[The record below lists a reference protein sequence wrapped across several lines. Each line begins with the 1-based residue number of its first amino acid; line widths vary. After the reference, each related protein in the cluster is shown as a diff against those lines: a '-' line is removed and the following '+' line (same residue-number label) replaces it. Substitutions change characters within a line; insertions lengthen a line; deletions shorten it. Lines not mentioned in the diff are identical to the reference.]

1 MTLLKKAGSL
11 VAVWI
16 KSLAP
21 AARCFFCSGSRSCR
35 MNFAMTHFM
44 PRFCIKILDT
54 VLFGTPRSASSS
66 HTVSCQS
73 SLIAAR
79 MCSIFS
85 GVLLVPCLLECCRGM
100 FKLNTKFDADSLLY
114 TLSHFECDGFTVHVF
129 IQLCLPPPLMS
140 TVKSSLFTCVSQST
154 LLGCQVTSMPHKLF
168 S

>member
-1 MTLLKKAGSL
+1 
-11 VAVWI
+11 
-16 KSLAP
+16 
-21 AARCFFCSGSRSCR
+21 

-100 FKLNTKFDADSLLY
+100 FKLNTKFDADSLLCS
-114 TLSHFECDGFTVHVF
+114 LCHFECDDHTVHMLT
-129 IQLCLPPPLMS
+129 QQHLPPPLTS
-140 TVKSSLFTCVSQST
+140 TVKLSLFTNAHSSPLSLAARLHWSCVNHS
-154 LLGCQVTSMPHKLF
+154 C
-168 S
+168 